1 MCAPGTCK
9 KARPRMEGKEANGG
23 QRAHLPGATQTA
35 QRPAGLELWWGKEE
49 LIKEAPN
56 FGIY

>member
-1 MCAPGTCK
+1 
-9 KARPRMEGKEANGG
+9 MEGKEANGG